1 MKTTNIIQRL
11 CLFLFVLVLALPAVA
26 TNYGREGYETFRS
39 RNLGTHKKVTTLK
52 QGKVEITFSSCTTS
66 GSSGNGAIYQPAKGS
81 RITVEAD
88 DGYSIRWI
96 ILRDTEG
103 GERYSHPQGKYRI
116 SSVTSGYDYYFE
128 RNAISN
134 SGISGGNQ
142 NNLNDDDNNIVV
154 YQYDASAQS
163 VEIRT
168 HNNRNWDQFK
178 VRDIIVGYVK
188 EPKVRFEKDK
198 YDIYTVSKSFKPG
211 LNNSGDYGNKVKY
224 KLSNNYIAD
233 LKVDG
238 SLMLKRPGTGVLTAT
253 CNANYHCA
261 KVECSTTI
269 NVMRDR
275 VTFSADGLP
284 YVIFNDA
291 PFDLHRN
298 LKRTTL
304 SGKPFLWGRWWENY
318 NFDIRSSNSEILFYK
333 AHIGL
338 DYDAGKIKFGGTAGE
353 ATITLKQEENPF
365 YEATTFSHTFIAM
378 RRDQYGTILIKD
390 ANEWKLF
397 CKLVNEKGMTNLNA
411 RLEAD
416 IDLGSDIAMVGN
428 GDHKYS
434 GTFDGQNHTLTM
446 NWNAGNTKDIAPFKK
461 VKDVTI
467 RNLRTKGQITS
478 SSYYLSGLI
487 DEVYGKTT
495 ISGCVSEVNITSSYN
510 EGSSAVAGMVAYIY
524 SGSVVT
530 FDDCIV
536 KGTLKATTNEG
547 KKAVSGFVHGQ
558 HGTCTL
564 TNCLYIGDNNATGGN
579 TFADNAT
586 VTNCYYLKACGNKQ
600 GEQVTADQLK
610 NGYVAYK
617 LQAGRNNMV
626 WGQTIGTNN
635 EPRLIAFDNS
645 AKKVYQ
651 VKFTYNNEVKATRYA
666 NSGKTVSLPTL
677 TAKDIMGN
685 EYNTHHYYTGITFE
699 SFSASS
705 TVSGD
710 RTVRII
716 INKKDYYEIASA
728 DNWKEFCN
736 IVNGGQTKL
745 NAKMIKNVDLGSEI
759 MMAGTYSNPYAGTFD
774 GQNHTLTLNWNTGDR
789 NDIAPFRNVKGATI
803 KNLHT
808 EGTITSSSY
817 FLAGLIDEARG
828 TNIIS
833 GCASNVNIKSTYA
846 SDRCGVG
853 GLISYIYS
861 DANVAISDCLVKGNI
876 NAKEAG
882 RKGMGGFVYGQNGTC
897 TLTNCLYVG
906 TNNAENNG
914 DRTNTFAHNATLD
927 NCYYLNACGNAQGE
941 QVTADQL
948 KFGEVTYKLQNGRN
962 MQFWG
967 QNLDTDNEPQLTV
980 DAAKHVYEVK
990 FTYNNKVA
998 ATRYANSGKAIAG
1011 GMPTLTAKDLLGTGY
1026 NPHHYYTIAF
1036 AGGFNGSTTVNAD
1049 RTVAINLTEKDCYEI
1064 ASKDNWIEFSNI
1076 VYDGQNAVDA
1086 KMTADVDL
1094 GGDFKTIGGVHKYS
1108 GTFDGQGHTL
1118 TVNWAADNAGL
1129 KAPFGYVDG
1138 ATIKNLRTKG
1148 KIQGNDGLAGLIYS
1162 VYGNTTVSD
1171 CVSEVDIKGAHGLAG
1186 MIYRVN
1192 SNAKVT
1198 MTDCVVKGDLT
1209 ATTEDGKKQMVG
1221 FIYGIYGG
1229 NTLTNCLYIGT
1240 NNATAGNTFA
1250 FGANATNC
1258 YYLNACGKAQ
1268 GTQVTAEQLKSGEVT
1283 YKLQNGRDTQFW
1295 GQTLGTDNE
1304 PRLIAFDNSAKK
1316 VYQVAFTYNNEV
1328 RATRYANSGKTVSLP
1343 TIKDFMGTGY
1353 NPHHYYTI
1361 AFAGGFNGSTTVD
1374 ADRTVT
1380 VTLTEKDC
1388 YDIASKEDW
1397 KALRELVND
1406 GQTGV
1411 DARLMQD
1418 VDLGEEILML
1428 GYYLPNIYEGTFD
1441 GQGHTLSFNWDAGSR
1456 NEIAPFKNVKDATIR
1471 NLRTQGKI
1479 TSSGYDSQLS
1489 GLINYA
1495 YGNTTISGCVSE
1507 VDLKGRISLAGILQW
1522 PDDTAHI
1529 TINDCLVKGNF
1540 HATSD
1545 LNGGTS
1551 RTISGFIAHRH
1562 KDAACTLNNC
1572 LYLGTSNALD
1582 HDKTSHT
1589 FSSDF
1594 ELNEGTGFTR
1604 ITNCYY
1610 LNACGEAQ
1618 GEQVTEEQLKN
1629 GEVAKLLQADR
1640 TDQCHWAQPLGEM
1653 PSPYRE
1659 ADKAKPNYVY
1669 YNKENNEWA
1678 CDDFRLTDGHALP
1691 IGIDFTAANVTY
1703 ERDLSI
1709 GKATLCL
1716 PYELSVQGF
1725 NAYTISGGNNSA
1737 VYFAEAKDKL
1747 EAYKPY
1753 LITADGVPQL
1763 GGENIEVKAFNDDK
1777 LTTPAGKYSFVGTV
1791 TGVDNATA
1799 AAANAYI
1806 LQEDGMFHKVTTEH
1820 SEAMLP
1826 AYRAYIQRNDSGAKQ
1841 LSVVLDGETTGIG
1854 GVTNEATDGK
1864 NGPVYD
1870 LQGRRVADQL
1880 DDAARRRL
1888 PAGVYIVGGRK
1899 VIVK

>member
-1 MKTTNIIQRL
+1 M
-11 CLFLFVLVLALPAVA
+11 
-26 TNYGREGYETFRS
+26 
-39 RNLGTHKKVTTLK
+39 
-52 QGKVEITFSSCTTS
+52 
-66 GSSGNGAIYQPAKGS
+66 
-81 RITVEAD
+81 
-88 DGYSIRWI
+88 
-96 ILRDTEG
+96 
-103 GERYSHPQGKYRI
+103 
-116 SSVTSGYDYYFE
+116 
-128 RNAISN
+128 
-134 SGISGGNQ
+134 
-142 NNLNDDDNNIVV
+142 
-154 YQYDASAQS
+154 
-163 VEIRT
+163 
-168 HNNRNWDQFK
+168 
-178 VRDIIVGYVK
+178 
-188 EPKVRFEKDK
+188 
-198 YDIYTVSKSFKPG
+198 
-211 LNNSGDYGNKVKY
+211 
-224 KLSNNYIAD
+224 
-233 LKVDG
+233 
-238 SLMLKRPGTGVLTAT
+238 
-253 CNANYHCA
+253 
-261 KVECSTTI
+261 
-269 NVMRDR
+269 
-275 VTFSADGLP
+275 
-284 YVIFNDA
+284 
-291 PFDLHRN
+291 
-298 LKRTTL
+298 
-304 SGKPFLWGRWWENY
+304 
-318 NFDIRSSNSEILFYK
+318 
-333 AHIGL
+333 
-338 DYDAGKIKFGGTAGE
+338 
-353 ATITLKQEENPF
+353 
-365 YEATTFSHTFIAM
+365 
-378 RRDQYGTILIKD
+378 
-390 ANEWKLF
+390 
-397 CKLVNEKGMTNLNA
+397 
-411 RLEAD
+411 
-416 IDLGSDIAMVGN
+416 
-428 GDHKYS
+428 
-434 GTFDGQNHTLTM
+434 
-446 NWNAGNTKDIAPFKK
+446 
-461 VKDVTI
+461 
-467 RNLRTKGQITS
+467 
-478 SSYYLSGLI
+478 
-487 DEVYGKTT
+487 
-495 ISGCVSEVNITSSYN
+495 
-510 EGSSAVAGMVAYIY
+510 
-524 SGSVVT
+524 
-530 FDDCIV
+530 
-536 KGTLKATTNEG
+536 
-547 KKAVSGFVHGQ
+547 
-558 HGTCTL
+558 
-564 TNCLYIGDNNATGGN
+564 
-579 TFADNAT
+579 
-586 VTNCYYLKACGNKQ
+586 
-600 GEQVTADQLK
+600 
-610 NGYVAYK
+610 
-617 LQAGRNNMV
+617 
-626 WGQTIGTNN
+626 
-635 EPRLIAFDNS
+635 
-645 AKKVYQ
+645 
-651 VKFTYNNEVKATRYA
+651 
-666 NSGKTVSLPTL
+666 
-677 TAKDIMGN
+677 
-685 EYNTHHYYTGITFE
+685 
-699 SFSASS
+699 
-705 TVSGD
+705 
-710 RTVRII
+710 RII

-759 MMAGTYSNPYAGTFD
+759 MMAGTSSNPYAGTFD

-861 DANVAISDCLVKGNI
+861 GANVAISDCLVKGNI

-914 DRTNTFAHNATLD
+914 DRTNTFAHNATLN
-927 NCYYLNACGNAQGE
+927 NCYYLNACGTAQGT

-967 QNLDTDNEPQLTV
+967 QNLDTDNEPQLTA

-1118 TVNWAADNAGL
+1118 TVNWAADNEGL

-1148 KIQGNDGLAGLIYS
+1148 KIQGNYGLAGLIYS

-1209 ATTEDGKKQMVG
+1209 ATTEDGKKHMVG

-1411 DARLMQD
+1411 DAKLTQD
-1418 VDLGEEILML
+1418 VNLGEEILML

-1441 GQGHTLSFNWDAGSR
+1441 GQGHTLSFNWTTPD
-1456 NEIAPFKNVKDATIR
+1456 NEKAPFKNVKDATIR
-1471 NLRTQGKI
+1471 NLRVKGSI
-1479 TSSGYDSQLS
+1479 TLTLKNPDDPQSRGSQAA

-1495 YGNTTISGCVSE
+1495 YGNTTISGCVID
-1507 VDLKGRISLAGILQW
+1507 VDLKAIGSLAGILQW

-1529 TINDCLVKGNF
+1529 TINDCVVKGYF
-1540 HATSD
+1540 HVTD
-1545 LNGGTS
+1545 TVKGGIS
-1551 RTISGFIAHRH
+1551 KTISGFIAHRH

-1594 ELNEGTGFTR
+1594 EHNEGTGFTR
-1604 ITNCYY
+1604 INNCYY
-1610 LNACGEAQ
+1610 LNPCGKAQ
-1618 GEQVTEEQLKN
+1618 GDRVTAEQLKS
-1629 GEVAKLLQADR
+1629 GEVAKMLQAGR
-1640 TDQCHWAQPLGEM
+1640 TDQCYWAQALGEE

-1659 ADKAKPNYVY
+1659 TGKAETNYVY
-1669 YNKENNEWA
+1669 YDTANSRWA
-1678 CDDFRLTDGHALP
+1678 CEDFRLTDAKPLP
-1691 IGIDFTAANVTY
+1691 IGLDFTATKATY

-1725 NAYTISGGNNSA
+1725 KAYILSENQSNPAAIHFEKVSGTLNAY
-1737 VYFAEAKDKL
+1737 D
-1747 EAYKPY
+1747 PY
-1753 LITADGVPQL
+1753 LIVADGTPQF
-1763 GGENIEVKAFNDDK
+1763 GGENIEVKAYNGTA

-1806 LQEDGMFHKVTTEH
+1806 LQTDGMFHKVTKDYPD
-1820 SEAMLP
+1820 ALVP
-1826 AYRAYIQRNDSGAKQ
+1826 PYRAFIHREANGGNGGAKQ

-1854 GVTNEATDGK
+1854 STTNEATDGK

-1870 LQGRRVADQL
+1870 LQGRRMADRL
-1880 DDAARRRL
+1880 DDARHRL
-1888 PAGVYIVGGRK
+1888 PAGVYIVCGRK
-1899 VIVK
+1899 IILK

>member
-103 GERYSHPQGKYRI
+103 GERYSHPKGKYRI

-128 RNAISN
+128 KKAISN
-134 SGISGGNQ
+134 SYISGGNQ

-163 VEIRT
+163 VDINT
-168 HNNRNWDQFK
+168 HNKRDWDQFK
-178 VRDIIVGYVK
+178 VRDIIVGYVRA
-188 EPKVRFEKDK
+188 PKVRFEKDR
-198 YDIYTVSKSFKPG
+198 YDMYYKPIFHPQS
-211 LNNSGDYGNKVKY
+211 NSDDHSGNREY
-224 KLSNNYIAD
+224 
-233 LKVDG
+233 KVDNHDIATVNASG
-238 SLMLKRPGTGVLTAT
+238 TLKFKRPGTVVLTTTFSASE
-253 CNANYHCA
+253 NCA
-261 KVECSTTI
+261 KAQCSTT
-269 NVMRDR
+269 VTTKRDG
-275 VTFSADGLP
+275 VTFTSEGLP
-284 YVIFNDA
+284 DVIFNNTSYSIRDYLNNSKTKSGEK
-291 PFDLHRN
+291 FD
-298 LKRTTL
+298 
-304 SGKPFLWGRWWENY
+304 Y
-318 NFDIRSSNSEILFYK
+318 NDESFSVISSNPDVLR
-333 AHIGL
+333 
-338 DYDAGKIKFGGTAGE
+338 YDDHWLKFGGTAGE
-353 ATITLKQEENPF
+353 ATITLKQEQNNY
-365 YEATTFSHTFIAM
+365 YEATTFSHTFIVA

-390 ANEWKLF
+390 ANEWKVF

-416 IDLGSDIAMVGN
+416 VNLGGDIAMVGTTS
-428 GDHKYS
+428 HLYA
-434 GTFDGQNHTLTM
+434 GTFDGQNHTLKFS
-446 NWNAGNTKDIAPFKK
+446 WNGGSDSDIAPFKK
-461 VKDVTI
+461 VSNATI
-467 RNLRTKGQITS
+467 KNLRTEGTIKS
-478 SSYYLSGLI
+478 NSYYLSGLVG
-487 DEVYGKTT
+487 DAYGTVN
-495 ISGCVSEVNITSSYN
+495 ISNCASNVNITSSHTGGICDAAGMISYID
-510 EGSSAVAGMVAYIY
+510 SSAKVAI
-524 SGSVVT
+524 T
-530 FDDCIV
+530 DCLVEGNI
-536 KGTLKATTNEG
+536 TAMTDEG
-547 KKAVSGFVHGQ
+547 KKRMSGFVFYQ
-558 HGTCTL
+558 YGTCTL
-564 TNCLYIGDNNATGGN
+564 TNCLYIGENNADNTNGDSN
-579 TFADNAT
+579 TFANNAT
-586 VTNCYYLKACGNKQ
+586 VTNCYYLNACNKVQ
-600 GEQVTADQLK
+600 GTQITKEQLK
-610 NGYVAYK
+610 SGEVAYQ

-699 SFSASS
+699 SFSAST

-759 MMAGTYSNPYAGTFD
+759 MMAGTSSNPYAGTFD

-861 DANVAISDCLVKGNI
+861 GANVAISDCLVKGNI

-914 DRTNTFAHNATLD
+914 DRTNTFAHNATL
-927 NCYYLNACGNAQGE
+927 N
-941 QVTADQL
+941 
-948 KFGEVTYKLQNGRN
+948 
-962 MQFWG
+962 
-967 QNLDTDNEPQLTV
+967 
-980 DAAKHVYEVK
+980 
-990 FTYNNKVA
+990 
-998 ATRYANSGKAIAG
+998 
-1011 GMPTLTAKDLLGTGY
+1011 
-1026 NPHHYYTIAF
+1026 
-1036 AGGFNGSTTVNAD
+1036 
-1049 RTVAINLTEKDCYEI
+1049 
-1064 ASKDNWIEFSNI
+1064 
-1076 VYDGQNAVDA
+1076 
-1086 KMTADVDL
+1086 
-1094 GGDFKTIGGVHKYS
+1094 
-1108 GTFDGQGHTL
+1108 
-1118 TVNWAADNAGL
+1118 
-1129 KAPFGYVDG
+1129 
-1138 ATIKNLRTKG
+1138 
-1148 KIQGNDGLAGLIYS
+1148 
-1162 VYGNTTVSD
+1162 
-1171 CVSEVDIKGAHGLAG
+1171 
-1186 MIYRVN
+1186 
-1192 SNAKVT
+1192 
-1198 MTDCVVKGDLT
+1198 
-1209 ATTEDGKKQMVG
+1209 
-1221 FIYGIYGG
+1221 
-1229 NTLTNCLYIGT
+1229 
-1240 NNATAGNTFA
+1240 
-1250 FGANATNC
+1250 NC

-1353 NPHHYYTI
+1353 NLHHYYTI

-1418 VDLGEEILML
+1418 VDLDEEILML
-1428 GYYLPNIYEGTFD
+1428 GYRLPNIYEGTFD
-1441 GQGHTLSFNWDAGSR
+1441 GQGHTLSFSWDAGSR

-1594 ELNEGTGFTR
+1594 EHNEGTGFTR
-1604 ITNCYY
+1604 INNCYY
-1610 LNACGEAQ
+1610 LNPCGKAQ
-1618 GEQVTEEQLKN
+1618 GDRVTAEQLKS
-1629 GEVAKLLQADR
+1629 GEVAKMLQAGR
-1640 TDQCHWAQPLGEM
+1640 TDQCYWAQALGEE

-1659 ADKAKPNYVY
+1659 TGKAETNYVY
-1669 YNKENNEWA
+1669 YDTANSRWA
-1678 CDDFRLTDGHALP
+1678 CEDFRLTDAKPLP
-1691 IGIDFTAANVTY
+1691 IGLDFIAARATY
-1703 ERDLSI
+1703 ERTFAAS
-1709 GKATLCL
+1709 GKATICL
-1716 PYELSVQGF
+1716 PYELPANGF
-1725 NAYTISGGNNSA
+1725 KAYTISGGNNSA

-1753 LITADGVPQL
+1753 LITVDGVPQL

-1777 LTTPAGKYSFVGTV
+1777 LTTPAGKYKFVGTV
-1791 TGVDNATA
+1791 SGMDNASAT
-1799 AAANAYI
+1799 AANAYI
-1806 LQEDGMFHKVTTEH
+1806 LQEDGKFHKVTTEH

-1841 LSVVLDGETTGIG
+1841 LSIVIDGETTGIG
-1854 GVTNEATDGK
+1854 GVTNGRAD
-1864 NGPVYD
+1864 GPVYD
-1870 LQGRRVADQL
+1870 LQGRRVADRL
-1880 DDAARRRL
+1880 DDARRRL

-1899 VIVK
+1899 IILK